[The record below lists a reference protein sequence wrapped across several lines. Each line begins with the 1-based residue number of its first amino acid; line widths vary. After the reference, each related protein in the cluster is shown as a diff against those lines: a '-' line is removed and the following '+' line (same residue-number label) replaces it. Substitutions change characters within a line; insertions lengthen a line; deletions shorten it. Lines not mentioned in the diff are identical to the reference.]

1 MKKYILIFTILFSV
15 YKIYAQNDQVAIG
28 SSNPEPGYALTVDGN
43 IKATEL
49 AIQSALPGMMY
60 TSNGPGEEPEWKIY
74 TTGGVSVPNLNFL
87 LYSKA
92 LNNFNGITFNSS
104 ITSNDLTY
112 EYDESMTNWT
122 ELPKNN
128 QDTSF
133 KVQKSSTKV
142 FVTFESVA
150 QINNDDDT
158 SSSGVNFACGIFMG
172 EKSTGQPNFSDYK
185 LKGVRVFT
193 LNRGTTLHPFAN
205 ITLSTEIKT
214 DENFTFDPNKQYDIK
229 IGCRR
234 RSNFNYTGN
243 LSIGSALQ
251 SNINAFITRSFLKI
265 NTFEAL

>member
-150 QINNDDDT
+150 QVSGKDT
-158 SSSGVNFACGIFMG
+158 SGSSGVNYACGIFMG
-172 EKSTGQPNFSDYK
+172 EKSTGQTSFSNYK

-193 LNRGTTLHPFAN
+193 VNRGENNSSFRN
-205 ITLSTEIKT
+205 ITLSTEIKS
-214 DENFTFDPNKQYDIK
+214 EGNFTFDPNKQYDIK

-234 RSNFNYTGN
+234 RSNFDYTGD
-243 LSIGSALQ
+243 LSIGKAQ
-251 SNINAFITRSFLKI
+251 ETNINTFITRSFLKI
-265 NTFEAL
+265 NTFEPL